1 MAIKYKKSVDELLFM
16 GIEAPFANI
25 GIGLILL
32 GIMFLVVSAF
42 HGSSDVKSGGGAV
55 IFIGPIPI
63 AIGTDKAWAVTALI
77 VGIILYLVFF
87 LSKGRM

>member
-1 MAIKYKKSVDELLFM
+1 MAVES
-16 GIEAPFANI
+16 PFASI
-25 GIGLILL
+25 GIVLIIL
-32 GIMFLVVSAF
+32 GIMFVMMSAF
-42 HGSSDVKSGGGAV
+42 QSQGQGQGNGEVKSGGGAV

-77 VGIILYLVFF
+77 IGIVLYLVFF